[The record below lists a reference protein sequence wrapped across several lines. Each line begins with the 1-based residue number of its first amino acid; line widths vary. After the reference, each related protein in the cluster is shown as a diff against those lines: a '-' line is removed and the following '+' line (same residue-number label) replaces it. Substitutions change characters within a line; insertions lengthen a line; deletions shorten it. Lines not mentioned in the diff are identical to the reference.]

1 MLPSAPWEVDHVL
14 SNYLDSNHYRIL
26 ELSFI
31 YQADDHDALWLLAEQ
46 DNENLWIEFVP
57 ETGAIQTF
65 ADTLIF
71 DGQELHVSD
80 VYVDKNNDVW
90 GAIRRGRTSVYV
102 PAQVNYAVYPI
113 LARLDY
119 SSLQFVPA
127 IGTPETLREQPIA
140 VVFDGEES
148 FWLFVE
154 NDGIYHYLP
163 AQESTVKSVDIPD
176 LSSVW
181 YIALGSDG
189 SVYYQTDFQRDRIYY
204 LNEENIFQFTPETNA
219 VVSLGQPDE
228 EWPVN
233 KGLLVDQNNR
243 LWLGSVGYRT
253 SDGNWNL
260 IHSDMDGYGGLPIQ
274 YNWASPSPILES
286 SDGRIWFSNNW
297 DGGIWYLGTAW
308 YDPYTGEGCM
318 FTNLPASLVEDST
331 QRIWM
336 VAGGELYSVQLSNL

>member
-1 MLPSAPWEVDHVL
+1 MTNNDPGGFNLSKRTQIALLFFGLSILLIDASNYERILAQADDDLAPYCVYSFERFAHEGPRWDEGESLMLPSAPWEVDHVL

-148 FWLFVE
+148 
-154 NDGIYHYLP
+154 
-163 AQESTVKSVDIPD
+163 
-176 LSSVW
+176 
-181 YIALGSDG
+181 
-189 SVYYQTDFQRDRIYY
+189 
-204 LNEENIFQFTPETNA
+204 
-219 VVSLGQPDE
+219 
-228 EWPVN
+228 
-233 KGLLVDQNNR
+233 
-243 LWLGSVGYRT
+243 
-253 SDGNWNL
+253 
-260 IHSDMDGYGGLPIQ
+260 
-274 YNWASPSPILES
+274 WARSFNFRSPSKNTWRKSANKMIRWPPCWRAHRKPSWSICS
-286 SDGRIWFSNNW
+286 SSWQARAPMSAAN
-297 DGGIWYLGTAW
+297 
-308 YDPYTGEGCM
+308 
-318 FTNLPASLVEDST
+318 AST
-331 QRIWM
+331 T
-336 VAGGELYSVQLSNL
+336 